1 MSKSSVARR
10 TAVLRRHAARRV
22 ATVSAVL
29 ASLFVAVTS
38 PAMAA
43 GHAPTPTY
51 VQPPGTDGLTTILG
65 YGAWTVAFL
74 CTMGILLVA
83 GTMAVKH
90 RRGEGGESLAALGWV
105 LGACVLG
112 AASGSIA
119 GALI

>member
-1 MSKSSVARR
+1 MSTTRSPRR
-10 TAVLRRHAARRV
+10 AVTRRI
-22 ATVSAVL
+22 ATVGSTLATTTVTL
-29 ASLFVAVTS
+29 AS
-38 PAMAA
+38 PALAA
-43 GHAPTPTY
+43 GNAPNPTY
-51 VQPPGTDGLTTILG
+51 VQPPGTGGLTTILG

-74 CTMGILLVA
+74 CTVGILLVA

-119 GALI
+119 GSLI